1 MRPLIHS
8 CIVSAFA
15 AASFAASAAP
25 IVFTAS
31 GVGPGGAP
39 LGASA
44 SFNIVGNTL
53 TITLS
58 NIAGNNLVQDVPG
71 STLTG
76 LFFDLT
82 GNPLL
87 TPLSAALSA
96 GSSIVNPA
104 ACSNG
109 CAGSPSLA
117 GEFGYATGAFP
128 GGADR
133 GIASSGYLSTGLSG
147 NVGNFNGGAAGTNLD
162 DPASLDGINFGIISS
177 AAGFDPN
184 GGLSHDPLIRDSVT
198 FTLSGVSGL
207 TTADISDVS
216 FQYGTELS
224 EARITGACTQGCG
237 DHGLQ
242 GSNVPEPAS
251 LSLVGVA
258 LLGLTRLRRKAA

>member
-1 MRPLIHS
+1 MKTLLQS
-8 CIVSAFA
+8 CIASALA

-25 IVFTAS
+25 IVYTAS

-39 LGASA
+39 LSASA
-44 SFNIVGNTL
+44 SFDIVGDTL
-53 TITLS
+53 TINLS
-58 NIAGNNLVQDVPG
+58 NIAGDNPTWDVDG

-96 GSSIVNPA
+96 GSSIVNPG

-117 GEFGYATGAFP
+117 GEFGYAIGAFP

-133 GIASSGYLSTGLSG
+133 GISSSGYLTTGLSG

-162 DPASLDGINFGIISS
+162 DPASLDGVNFGIISN

-184 GGLSHDPLIRDSVT
+184 GSLSSEPLIRNSVT
-198 FTLSGVSGL
+198 FTLNGVSGL
-207 TTADISDVS
+207 TNSDISAVS
-216 FQYGTELS
+216 FQYGTVLD
-224 EARITGACTQGCG
+224 APRITGTCTQGCG
-237 DHGLQ
+237 DGLHLTA
-242 GSNVPEPAS
+242 VPEPAS

-258 LLGLTRLRRKAA
+258 LLGLSRLRRKSA

>member
-1 MRPLIHS
+1 MKPLIRS
-8 CIVSAFA
+8 CIVSALA

-25 IVFTAS
+25 IVYTAS

-39 LGASA
+39 LAASA
-44 SFNIVGNTL
+44 SFDIVGNTL

-58 NIAGNNLVQDVPG
+58 NIAGNNLAQDVNG

-96 GSSIVNPA
+96 GSIIWKPG
-104 ACSNG
+104 ACSYG

-133 GIASSGYLSTGLSG
+133 GISSSGYLSTGLSG
-147 NVGNFNGGAAGTNLD
+147 NIGNFNGGAAGTDLD

-177 AAGFDPN
+177 AAGFDPS
-184 GGLSHDPLIRDSVT
+184 GTLASEPLIRDSVT
-198 FTLSGVSGL
+198 FTLSGVNGL
-207 TTADISDVS
+207 TTSDISHVS
-216 FQYGTELS
+216 FQYGTALD

-237 DHGLQ
+237 GR
-242 GSNVPEPAS
+242 GIEVSNVPEPAS

-258 LLGLTRLRRKAA
+258 LLGLTRLRRKSA

>member
-1 MRPLIHS
+1 VRPLIHS
-8 CIVSAFA
+8 CIASALA
-15 AASFAASAAP
+15 AASFAASAEP

-39 LGASA
+39 LAASA
-44 SFNIVGNTL
+44 SFDITGNTL
-53 TITLS
+53 TIVLS
-58 NIAGNNLVQDVPG
+58 NIAGDNPAQDVDG

-96 GSSIVNPA
+96 GSSIVNPG

-117 GEFGYATGAFP
+117 GEFGYATGVFP
-128 GGADR
+128 GGADH
-133 GIASSGYLSTGLSG
+133 GIANAGYLTTGLSG
-147 NVGNFNGGAAGTNLD
+147 NIGNFNGGAAGTDLD
-162 DPASLDGINFGIISS
+162 GPSSLDGINFGIISN
-177 AAGFDPN
+177 ADGFDPN
-184 GGLSHDPLIRDSVT
+184 GGLSSEPLIRNSVT

-207 TTADISDVS
+207 TASDISHVS
-216 FQYGTELS
+216 FQYGSEL
-224 EARITGACTQGCG
+224 EKARINGACTQGCG
-237 DHGLQ
+237 DGLHLTA
-242 GSNVPEPAS
+242 VPEPAS
-251 LSLVGVA
+251 LSLFGVA